1 MISIRANFDAFAPLG
16 MCSLADETLE
26 EYIMGKLPHEHAHKH
41 AHNLDQI
48 IRQSSQLGDFEQIAD
63 VFEKLSDARR
73 VQIYWILCHCEEC
86 VTDIAAM
93 VGMSSPAVSHH
104 LRVLKEC
111 GLIESR
117 REGREVI
124 YKATDSELTHLL
136 HVVTEEIMSVSCPEA
151 DIVPENFRH
160 DTGVAHQHDKAAS
173 HHDHDCCHGHAHN
186 HAREET
192 PADPTDNAQ
201 VLPSSN
207 LATEIHEYLNEHLDQ
222 HITIESL
229 SKHFCVNPTTIK
241 TVFRETFGNSVAAH
255 TREHRM
261 EKAAGLLKESS
272 LSLAEIATAV
282 GYHNQSK
289 FTQAFKESYG
299 VLPKDYRLSSKTPP
313 HTVS

>member
-1 MISIRANFDAFAPLG
+1 M
-16 MCSLADETLE
+16 E
-26 EYIMGKLPHEHAHKH
+26 KLPHEHAHRH

-48 IRQSSQLGDFEQIAD
+48 IRQSSQLEDFERIAD

-93 VGMSSPAVSHH
+93 VEMSSPAVSHH

-124 YKATDSELTHLL
+124 YSATDDELTHLL
-136 HVVTEEIMSVSCPEA
+136 HVATEEIMSVSCPEA
-151 DIVPENFRH
+151 DIVPEDFRPMKTSH
-160 DTGVAHQHDKAAS
+160 VHKKQDSSAEQKEIRHPADT
-173 HHDHDCCHGHAHN
+173 CCHNPAH
-186 HAREET
+186 HHKSAET
-192 PADPTDNAQ
+192 TTSNGEVPNG
-201 VLPSSN
+201 SSLN
-207 LATEIHEYLNEHLDQ
+207 LAIQIHEYLNEHLDQ
-222 HITIESL
+222 HITIETL

-241 TVFRETFGNSVAAH
+241 TVFRETFGNSLAAH

-261 EKAAGLLKESS
+261 EKAAGLLRESS

-289 FTQAFKESYG
+289 FTQAFRESYG
-299 VLPKDYRLSSKTPP
+299 MLPKDYRAKAKTPP
-313 HTVS
+313 HTASSSKAL